1 MSSSNT
7 AKTQATAF
15 YILLLYIACQLSGLL
30 LLIPAVRDIFL
41 QFVDSDSSVSM
52 VVLVAWW
59 STIAFAITFIISYLF
74 IQRNKSFWNVFKG
87 EKASIGATVGWG
99 IIGFFLV
106 LVGQT
111 IAANIE
117 MALGIEAGSQ
127 NTETIIMVTEI
138 APIMMLS
145 TVLFAPILEELVF
158 RRVIFGSIIIQTQ
171 NFWIAGIISA
181 VVFAAIHR
189 DFTHILIYTVSG
201 FIFAFLYYKT
211 KRLLTS
217 IIAHMLLNSFVTIIQ
232 IFYDDLMRI
241 MKEVQMITFLP

>member
-1 MSSSNT
+1 M
-7 AKTQATAF
+7 KTQATAF
-15 YILLLYIACQLSGLL
+15 YILLLYITCQLSGLL

-41 QFVDSDSSVSM
+41 PFVDNDSSVAM

-59 STIAFAITFIISYLF
+59 STVAFAITFILCF
-74 IQRNKSFWNVFKG
+74 LVIQLNKTFWNVFKG
-87 EKASIGATVGWG
+87 EKASIGVSIGWG
-99 IIGFFLV
+99 ILGFFLV

-117 MALGIEAGSQ
+117 MALGIESGSQ

-138 APIMMLS
+138 APIMILS

-158 RRVIFGSIIIQTQ
+158 RRVVFGSIIQTQ

-181 VVFAAIHR
+181 IVFAAIHR

-217 IIAHMLLNSFVTIIQ
+217 IIAHMLLNSFVTVIQ
-232 IFYDDLMRI
+232 IYYDDLVKI
-241 MKEVQMITFLP
+241 MNETQIITFLLK